1 MLIRTF
7 VFYDFFES
15 ATGNYLPVA
24 NSEIGFRIGN
34 RQLVAGCRFE
44 LTFFKTGTVG

>member
-1 MLIRTF
+1 M
-7 VFYDFFES
+7 
-15 ATGNYLPVA
+15 

-44 LTFFKTGTVG
+44 LAFLKRGSRIGGRVGDRIWFR

>member
-1 MLIRTF
+1 M
-7 VFYDFFES
+7 
-15 ATGNYLPVA
+15 

-44 LTFFKTGTVG
+44 LAFFKNGNSRCRVGDSIGFR